1 MDMMEA
7 EDSIRLDM
15 EIAQCIMAMDM
26 EIEVKAM
33 VNQITIHLML
43 DTVILEITTI
53 AIIRNN
59 K

>member
-1 MDMMEA
+1 
-7 EDSIRLDM
+7 M